1 MSVLSRLQKRFS
13 YPLLS
18 GQSVGRILR
27 RSLLLLLALMAVIV
41 SAFYL
46 TLRTLN
52 QESYLRERYRQSL
65 SLLQQTD
72 RSLQVSLNH
81 SLISQTP
88 PGRMRGSSARYAQ
101 VC

>member
-27 RSLLLLLALMAVIV
+27 RSLLLLLALMAVIL

-81 SLISQTP
+81 LETQSTAFLSSFDVA
-88 PGRMRGSSARYAQ
+88 PGAGGF
-101 VC
+101 